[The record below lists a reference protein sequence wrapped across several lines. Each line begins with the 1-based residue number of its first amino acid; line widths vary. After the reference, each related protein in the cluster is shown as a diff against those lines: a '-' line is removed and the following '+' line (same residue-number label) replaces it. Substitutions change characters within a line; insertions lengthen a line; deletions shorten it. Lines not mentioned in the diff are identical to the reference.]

1 MTTDYVIFIC
11 REMLITGIYILLPV
25 LGTAMVIGL
34 LISLF
39 QAVTQINEMTMTFV
53 PKITVVG
60 GMIFILLPWLMDLM
74 MDFTIEVFHQ
84 MIIATQ

>member
-1 MTTDYVIFIC
+1 
-11 REMLITGIYILLPV
+11 MLITGIYILLPV